1 MEHLTFKLISDLQE
15 AQAIF
20 EELSPRARI
29 TDEWLFRYLY
39 YQYFNYPL
47 SFYVAFSGNEPLA
60 LLPLQY
66 NHDKGHLE
74 FFGGGYMEDNQIYTK
89 KGYENLKKELIKQ
102 IDKPALL
109 QWMSDDLNGIKGI
122 EIQEY
127 KYEFPLDQI
136 SSIDDYLEKY
146 WSAKPRQNLRAQI
159 RKLKEQNLKVEYNN
173 FSDFNLMA
181 DLNKKRFGEESSF
194 LKPHRIE
201 FFKEIIQLFNMQM
214 ISIKLNGEKVSIGIS
229 VIYNGIYVGL
239 NSGTDNNI
247 NGLGK
252 LLILEKMS
260 QALAL
265 GATLYDARS
274 ENLGWKEAFHF
285 EKRPLYSLELK

>member
-1 MEHLTFKLISDLQE
+1 MNNITFQTITDLPTAEKLWK
-15 AQAIF
+15 
-20 EELSPRARI
+20 ELSPNKRI
-29 TDEWLFRYLY
+29 TDDWLFRYTY
-39 YQYFNYPL
+39 YKYFNYPV
-47 SFYVAFSGNEPLA
+47 FFFAGFDNGVAVG
-60 LLPLQY
+60 LLPLQL
-66 NHDKGHLE
+66 NPESKSLE
-74 FFGGGYMEDNQIYTK
+74 FFGGSYMEDNQIYLK
-89 KGYENLKKELIKQ
+89 SGYESIKTDLINQVKE
-102 IDKPALL
+102 PALL
-109 QWMSDDLNGIKGI
+109 QWMSDDLNGIKGV

-159 RKLKEQNLKVEYNN
+159 RKLKEQNLEVEYNN

-252 LLILEKMS
+252 FLILEKMS